1 MQMSRKHHYNTA
13 RLHHIPVKIHMHH
26 TAALL
31 DHDELHLL
39 VPMPGHRPHVQHVAV
54 PFCLKALPAVGGKLP
69 PLGIHGHKMRFQLQ
83 RCSLLSIHPPR
94 TRRRS
99 LYLCYQHSIFRQ
111 KVN

>member
-39 VPMPGHRPHVQHVAV
+39 VPMMGHTGEIQRDTAKIGIVRKRTVSVHFIFSVSLK
-54 PFCLKALPAVGGKLP
+54 FCK
-69 PLGIHGHKMRFQLQ
+69 IHRA
-83 RCSLLSIHPPR
+83 SLLLLSCNDSIVQ
-94 TRRRS
+94 
-99 LYLCYQHSIFRQ
+99 YLHGILQENTIF
-111 KVN
+111 